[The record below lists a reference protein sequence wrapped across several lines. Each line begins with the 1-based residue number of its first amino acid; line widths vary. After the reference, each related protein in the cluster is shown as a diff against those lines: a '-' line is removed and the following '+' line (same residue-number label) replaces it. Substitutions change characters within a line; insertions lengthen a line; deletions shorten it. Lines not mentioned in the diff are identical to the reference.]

1 MRRLAPAVAAA
12 ALALLA
18 RGARAEPLDVDLVR
32 LGAPDP
38 AVWLELDAQ
47 QGGTM
52 TPATADLLA
61 HEAKQRFAVLS
72 AEVAM
77 AMSSALLQ
85 PASTTG
91 HSGYDIAL
99 EASYGTVHSDAIGQ
113 APPLGF
119 TNQPWATR
127 STDPTALLTSGVHV
141 RKALPFSFELGGR
154 LTYLTQT
161 SYLAAQGEVK
171 WALNEGL
178 EYVPDI
184 AVRAA
189 YTRLFGQ
196 HTWNLDLTDL
206 DFMVSKR
213 WGVSGVT
220 SFTPYVA
227 ARLAMVRAS
236 TEMLDFGPFRAAP
249 TPGDPNAGYTT
260 VAGFPELRMNL
271 YRTTIGVR
279 MTAHVVSIALEA
291 TYFGG
296 EKYSGK
302 AAPTRE
308 EYGDF
313 ELDSTFSGAFKLGW
327 EF

>member
-18 RGARAEPLDVDLVR
+18 RGARAEPLDVNLVR

-38 AVWLELDAQ
+38 AVWLELDAE
-47 QGGTM
+47 QGAAM
-52 TPATADLLA
+52 TPA
-61 HEAKQRFAVLS
+61 EAATFARDAKERFAVLS
-72 AEVAM
+72 TEVAM

-99 EASYGTVHSDAIGQ
+99 EASYGTVHDDAIGQ

-119 TNQPWATR
+119 TDQPWATR
-127 STDPTALLTSGVHV
+127 STSPSALLASGVHV
-141 RKALPFSFELGGR
+141 RKALPFSFEMGGR

-161 SYLAAQGEVK
+161 SYLAAQGELK

-196 HTWNLDLTDL
+196 REWNLDVTDL
-206 DFMVSKR
+206 DFMVSRR

-227 ARLAMVRAS
+227 ARLAIVSAS
-236 TEMLDFGPFRAAP
+236 TDMLDFGPYRSGAP
-249 TPGDPNAGYTT
+249 GPGPNDAYRT
-260 VAGFPELRMNL
+260 VAAFPELRMNL

-279 MTAHVVSIALEA
+279 MTAHVVSLALEA
-291 TYFGG
+291 TYFSGK
-296 EKYSGK
+296 KYSGK
-302 AAPTRE
+302 ATPTRE

-313 ELDSTFSGAFKLGW
+313 TLDSTFSGAFKLGW